1 MSSSKAGSTKAGRG
15 LHEATD
21 DQLKHS
27 ATVVFRKRSTLRSG
41 SRWASPSPGAASCSW
56 IGPHEFI
63 APDALIHR
71 KIGLLSEVAL
81 FAGLSE
87 EDMQAIGHATTMT
100 HCVRGQQILS
110 PDDPPDRIHIIKKG
124 RVRVYRM
131 TQDGKQLTLDI
142 HEKGTILGDMS
153 LLGQD
158 RFPEAYAEAIDDG
171 VICTISPDELR
182 RLIERYPI
190 VGVNIIRHLSRRL
203 ESAERELEAMAYQ
216 RVDQRLA
223 RKLLDLG
230 QRFGVSTARGTLIQ
244 ARLTQ
249 QELAEMIGTTR
260 ETLAHTLGDFRRRGL
275 LDSANHSVVIR
286 DAERLTEVAEGD

>member
-1 MSSSKAGSTKAGRG
+1 MTSTTQA
-15 LHEATD
+15 
-21 DQLKHS
+21 
-27 ATVVFRKRSTLRSG
+27 RSF
-41 SRWASPSPGAASCSW
+41 A
-56 IGPHEFI
+56 E
-63 APDALIHR
+63 
-71 KIGLLSEVAL
+71 KIGLLSEVSL

-87 EDMQAIGHATTMT
+87 ADMQAIGHATTMT
-100 HCVRGQQILS
+100 HCVSGQRILS

-124 RVRVYRM
+124 RVRVFRLSP
-131 TQDGKQLTLDI
+131 DGKQLTLDI

-158 RFPEAYAEAIDDG
+158 RLREAYAEAIDDG

-182 RLIERYPI
+182 TLIERYPT
-190 VGVNIIRHLSRRL
+190 VGLNIIRHLSRRL

-223 RKLLDLG
+223 RKLLDLS
-230 QRFGVSTARGTLIQ
+230 QRFGISTVRGTLIQ

-275 LDSANHSVVIR
+275 LDASKHSVVIR
-286 DAERLTEVAEGD
+286 DAERLTEIAEGD

>member
-1 MSSSKAGSTKAGRG
+1 MTTPAQS
-15 LHEATD
+15 
-21 DQLKHS
+21 
-27 ATVVFRKRSTLRSG
+27 RSF
-41 SRWASPSPGAASCSW
+41 A
-56 IGPHEFI
+56 E
-63 APDALIHR
+63 
-71 KIGLLSEVAL
+71 KVGLLSEVAL

-87 EDMQAIGHATTMT
+87 ADMQAIGHATTMT

-110 PDDPPDRIHIIKKG
+110 PDDPPDRIHIVKKG

-131 TQDGKQLTLDI
+131 TPDGKQLTLDI
-142 HEKGTILGDMS
+142 FEKGTILGDME

-158 RFPEAYAEAIDDG
+158 RIADAYAEAIDEG
-171 VICTISPDELR
+171 VICTITPDELR
-182 RLIERYPI
+182 KLVERYPTI
-190 VGVNIIRHLSRRL
+190 GVNVIRHLSRRL
-203 ESAERELEAMAYQ
+203 QAAERELEAMAYQ

-230 QRFGVSTARGTLIQ
+230 QRFGVKTERGTLIQ

-275 LDSANHSVVIR
+275 LDTEHHQVLIR
-286 DAERLTEVAEGD
+286 DAELLAEIAEGDEL